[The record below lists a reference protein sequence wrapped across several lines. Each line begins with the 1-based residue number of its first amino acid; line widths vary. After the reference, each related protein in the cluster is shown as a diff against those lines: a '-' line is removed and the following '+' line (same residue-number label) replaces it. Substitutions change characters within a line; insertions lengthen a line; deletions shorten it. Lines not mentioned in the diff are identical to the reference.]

1 MQQNCVDCGKP
12 VEVGDAL
19 IPYGVICDECA
30 EKKGYYDYPEDWNE
44 KGDTNGEAETTAE
57 G

>member
-30 EKKGYYDYPEDWNE
+30 KEKGYYNFPEDWNE
-44 KGDTNGEAETTAE
+44 KGDTNGKAETTAE